1 MHSYLQ
7 LIITVLSLNVSM
19 FYVYTTILLCMQ
31 HVRGLQAL
39 CCTINLT

>member
-31 HVRGLQAL
+31 HVRGPLL
-39 CCTINLT
+39 YNKLDLT